1 MPKLVDHDSRRD
13 QIAEAAGR
21 VLAEQGLETLTLRD
35 IAREDGC
42 SPGILTHYFRDRS
55 EILAHASR
63 HLGEAT
69 LRRQLDSLAN
79 AESLEEAFI
88 RELPLTDATRD
99 EWKTRL
105 QLWARSAVDP
115 ELAEAESNSLEQWRH
130 AVVDLLV
137 ERGVLPPSSEP
148 DLVADQLL
156 ALSIGLCVCS
166 FFDPAGFDAER
177 VASVVQNALKT
188 DSQ

>member
-1 MPKLVDHDSRRD
+1 VPKLVDHDSRRD

-21 VLAEQGLETLTLRD
+21 VMATQGLESLTLRD

-42 SPGILTHYFRDRS
+42 SPGILTHYFRDRP

-69 LRRQLDSLAN
+69 LRRQLESLAS
-79 AESLEEAFI
+79 AESIEEAFI
-88 RELPLTDATRD
+88 RELPLADAIRD
-99 EWKTRL
+99 EWKTRF

-115 ELAEAESNSLEQWRH
+115 ALAEAESNSLEQWRG
-130 AVVDLLV
+130 AVVELLV

-148 DLVADQLL
+148 EIVADHLL

-166 FFDPAGFDAER
+166 FFDPAGFDAKR
-177 VASVVQNALKT
+177 VAGVVETALK
-188 DSQ
+188 